1 MAAAAIVVL
10 DQATKAAAL
19 RMLEMDGEALTVIP
33 ELLWFQLILNTGA
46 AFGLFQSLG
55 PLLALISV
63 ILIYA
68 GYKIIR
74 HEEDPLL
81 VWSLA
86 PILGGAAGNLIDR
99 VFRGGVVDFI
109 KIPAWPLFN
118 LADCAITAGTAG
130 VILYALMSRRREE

>member
-1 MAAAAIVVL
+1 VAAAAILVL
-10 DQATKAAAL
+10 DQSSKWVAL
-19 RMLEMDGEALTVIP
+19 RALQWDGSPVTVIP
-33 ELLWFQLILNTGA
+33 GVLWFELILNTGA

-63 ILIYA
+63 VLIYA
-68 GYKIIR
+68 GFKIIR
-74 HEEDPLL
+74 HEDDPLL

-86 PILGGAAGNLIDR
+86 CILGGASGNLIDR

-109 KIPAWPLFN
+109 RIPAWPLFN

-130 VILYALMSRRREE
+130 VILYALMKRNRNT